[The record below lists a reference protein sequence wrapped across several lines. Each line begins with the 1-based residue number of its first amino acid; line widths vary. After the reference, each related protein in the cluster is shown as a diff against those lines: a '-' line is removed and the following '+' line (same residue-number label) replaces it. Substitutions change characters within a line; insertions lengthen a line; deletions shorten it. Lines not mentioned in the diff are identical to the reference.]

1 MCVARHDRTIP
12 QQTSQARRLLGDPDA
27 VCRRIG
33 HDTLNVERAHRPSAW
48 WQAAR
53 PLRNKCK
60 DCTAVWALRQ
70 ARPVGLCHEP
80 QATRPRRVS
89 A

>member
-1 MCVARHDRTIP
+1 MLCAARHGRTVP
-12 QQTSQARRLLGDPDA
+12 QQTDQARRLLGDPDA

-33 HDTLNVERAHRPSAW
+33 QDALNAERAH
-48 WQAAR
+48 
-53 PLRNKCK
+53 PLRDKCK
-60 DCTAVWALRQ
+60 DYIAVWALHQ